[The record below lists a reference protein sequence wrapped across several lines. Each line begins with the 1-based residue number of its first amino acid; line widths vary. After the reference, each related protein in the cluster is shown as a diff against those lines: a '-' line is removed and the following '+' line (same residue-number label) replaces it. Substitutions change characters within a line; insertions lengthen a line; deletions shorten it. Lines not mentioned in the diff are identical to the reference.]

1 MFKLCY
7 FMASQ
12 LGLVSLLAMHVING
26 KIFHCHHKMKPVL
39 LFCGY
44 EDTNQG
50 SSYFVSNF
58 SLGSS
63 KPLGVDE
70 DKGKQEYV
78 LFTSYITSELSS
90 ESGHAW
96 LQSAH

>member
-1 MFKLCY
+1 
-7 FMASQ
+7 MASQ
-12 LGLVSLLAMHVING
+12 LGFVSLLAMHVING
-26 KIFHCHHKMKPVL
+26 NIFHCHHKMKPVL
-39 LFCGY
+39 LFCEYG
-44 EDTNQG
+44 DTNQG

-78 LFTSYITSELSS
+78 LFSSYVTSELSS

-96 LQSAH
+96 LQSVH